1 MKFIDVVNEKL
12 EQEKY
17 ALKKRTYLDY
27 KRTVHNHIKGSIG
40 EYQLEELNQSIIN
53 QYAIDKYEKGNMRS
67 GEKLSHSTI
76 KGIIGFV
83 NRSLKYAYKRRYINE
98 RLEIDIT
105 IKNNSSKKVE
115 ALTKEEQRKLQDY
128 ILDKRRYYCYGMILD
143 LYTGLRLGELLA
155 LKWSDIDLKN
165 RIISIKRSVCRVVG
179 ENGKTEVIVDTPK
192 TETSSREIP
201 INSLVVGILKE
212 LKKYQKNNSEY
223 VVSRSSGKRIENR
236 SYQESFERLLKRL
249 GIRHYGFHSLRHT
262 FATRMLE
269 LGVDIK
275 TLSELLGH
283 ANPTITLNTY
293 VHSNMELKKEAMN
306 KLARKVNLLIE
317 MD

>member
-40 EYQLEELNQSIIN
+40 EYQLEELNQTIIN
-53 QYAIDKYEKGNMRS
+53 QYAIDKYEKGNMLN
-67 GEKLSHSTI
+67 GEKLSSSTI

-83 NRSLKYAYKRRYINE
+83 NRGLKYAYKRRYMNE
-98 RLEIDIT
+98 RLEIDIS
-105 IKNNSSKKVE
+105 IKHNNARKVD

-128 ILDKRRYYCYGMILD
+128 ILGKRRYYCYGIILD

-165 RIISIKRSVCRVVG
+165 RIISVKRSVCRVAVG
-179 ENGKTEVIVDTPK
+179 NGKTEVIIDTPK
-192 TETSSREIP
+192 TETSCREIP
-201 INSLVVGILKE
+201 INPLVIGILKE
-212 LKKYQKNNSEY
+212 LKKYQKNRSEY
-223 VVSRSSGKRIENR
+223 VISRPNGKRIENR
-236 SYQESFERLLKRL
+236 SYQESLERLLKRL
-249 GIRHYGFHSLRHT
+249 GIKHYGFHSLRHT
-262 FATRMLE
+262 FATRVLE
-269 LGVDIK
+269 IGVDIK

-293 VHSNMELKKEAMN
+293 VHSNMGQKKEAMN
-306 KLARKVNLLIE
+306 KLARKMNLLI
-317 MD
+317 DTD